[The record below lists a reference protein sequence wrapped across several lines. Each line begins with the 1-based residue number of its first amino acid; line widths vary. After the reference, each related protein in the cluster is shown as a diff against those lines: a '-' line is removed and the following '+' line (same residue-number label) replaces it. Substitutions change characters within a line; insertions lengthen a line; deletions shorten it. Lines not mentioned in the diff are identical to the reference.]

1 MPIDLT
7 TIYPLIL
14 AVLTAIIALV
24 KYIMENREKKAIVA
38 FFDPEVVVGGTP
50 IPNVPSRSYLM
61 SDATKAWLI
70 YGETAEDQ
78 RTLLNQVAAAES
90 QKLIRYTVRWSTG
103 WQNIEYGLMGGG
115 GRG

>member
-1 MPIDLT
+1 MPIDMT
-7 TIYPLIL
+7 QMYPLVL
-14 AVLTAIIALV
+14 AVLTAIIALI

-38 FFDPEVVVGGTP
+38 FFDPDTVAEVP

-115 GRG
+115 GRE